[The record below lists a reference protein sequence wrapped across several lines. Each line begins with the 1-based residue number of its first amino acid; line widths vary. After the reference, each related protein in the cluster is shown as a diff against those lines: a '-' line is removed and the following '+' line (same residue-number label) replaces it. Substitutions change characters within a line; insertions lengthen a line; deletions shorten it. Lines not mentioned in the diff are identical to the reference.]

1 MLPIVGVPETIRR
14 GLAPYRDVFCREA
27 GFEHISR
34 YVTGLLLSPN
44 KTLQGL
50 YDGQVWESEHAPSRR
65 AMHAAV
71 FEAGWDAEALMPRHR
86 AVIARE
92 HRGRGREVLSLDW
105 TYAHHERGPKIWGVN
120 KAWDHV
126 EKRMAL
132 YQTVVTAVVAN
143 RACLAGVEVVVQ
155 QPNVTEEELAY
166 LRETVQESYEQME
179 HAQGRLLELLHHLA
193 HRHTY
198 KKRTEIALAIAQQL
212 EEEGHFP
219 QAHYAFDNGV
229 LTLELTRLIERQGK
243 HWVSEVECS
252 RHIQWQGQWQRV
264 DTVAATLRREHPAS
278 FRAVRVRCR
287 NGETKSYWVFT
298 KSVRLKRYGRKRLV
312 IVHEQPDLQDTPRF
326 LLTDARHWESGRVIE
341 TWSYRWAAEIFHEFA
356 KQVTVLEAAQV
367 RKEEAVTRL
376 FRLSCVA
383 QSLLQRTP
391 ASGAETERFAF
402 AQGHD
407 TVGQRVRTLAR
418 AAFHGLLRL
427 VERLLAQGR
436 SCEHILEVLM
446 PA

>member
-44 KTLQGL
+44 KTLQGM
-50 YDGQVWESEHAPSRR
+50 YDGQVWESAHASSRR

-105 TYAHHERGPKIWGVN
+105 TYTHHERGPKIWGVN

-143 RACLAGVEVVVQ
+143 RACLDGVDVVVQ

-166 LRETVQESYEQME
+166 LRETVQESYEPME
-179 HAQGRLLELLHHLA
+179 HVQGRLLELLHHLV
-193 HRHTY
+193 HRHAY

-219 QAHYAFDNGV
+219 QAHYAFDNGL

-264 DTVAATLRREHPAS
+264 DTVAATRRREHPAS
-278 FRAVRVRCR
+278 FRAVRVRWR
-287 NGETKSYWVFT
+287 NGKTKSYWVFT

-312 IVHEQPDLQDTPRF
+312 IVHEQPDLQDTPWF
-326 LLTDARHWESGRVIE
+326 LLTDALHWESGRVIE
-341 TWSYRWAAEIFHEFA
+341 TWSYRWAAEILHEFA
-356 KQVTVLEAAQV
+356 KQVTGLEAAQV
-367 RKEEAVTRL
+367 RKEEAVTRH
-376 FRLSCVA
+376 FRLSGVA
-383 QSLLQRTP
+383 QSLVQRTP
-391 ASGAETERFAF
+391 ASGAETERFTF
-402 AQGHD
+402 AQGD
-407 TVGQRVRTLAR
+407 VTIGQRVRTIAR
-418 AAFHGLLRL
+418 EALHGLLRL
-427 VERLLAQGR
+427 VEYLLAQGR

>member
-1 MLPIVGVPETIRR
+1 
-14 GLAPYRDVFCREA
+14 
-27 GFEHISR
+27 
-34 YVTGLLLSPN
+34 VTGLLLSPN

-50 YDGQVWESEHAPSRR
+50 YDVQVWESEHAPSRR

-92 HRGRGREVLSLDW
+92 HRGRGRAVLSLDW

-143 RACLAGVEVVVQ
+143 RACLDGVEVVVQ

-179 HAQGRLLELLHHLA
+179 HAQGRRLELLHHLA
-193 HRHTY
+193 HRHAY

-229 LTLELTRLIERQGK
+229 LPLELTRLIERQGN

-264 DTVAATLRREHPAS
+264 DPVAATLRREHPAS

-326 LLTDARHWESGRVIE
+326 LLTDALHWESGRVIE

-356 KQVTVLEAAQV
+356 KQVTGLEAAQV
-367 RKEEAVTRL
+367 RKEEAVTRH

-402 AQGHD
+402 AQGQD

-427 VERLLAQGR
+427 VEHLLAQGR